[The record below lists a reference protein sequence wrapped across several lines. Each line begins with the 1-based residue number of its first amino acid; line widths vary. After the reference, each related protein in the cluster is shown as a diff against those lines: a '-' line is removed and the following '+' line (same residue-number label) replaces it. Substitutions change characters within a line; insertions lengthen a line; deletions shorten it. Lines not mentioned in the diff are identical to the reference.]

1 MKYSRILFLAAAV
14 SGLASCAMEE
24 VKEYPVDKPEYLEQY
39 EYLKEYDVLKN
50 YVDRT
55 ASPDFKLGAGVDAS
69 KFVSH
74 GQEYLLAVSNFDEMT
89 AGNAMKHASVVGN
102 NGKMNFD
109 LVTSFVEEAEK
120 AGITVYG
127 HTLAW
132 HSQQNNKFLNT
143 LIADRVDPNYTP
155 ELVEKIIYK
164 DRTCLL
170 VESADMVEY
179 AWDSQL
185 WIAAQA
191 PFSEGDSWEISMDLY
206 ALKEAAPGTQI
217 HGEPGAYMHWAAVG
231 NPAFKTEWTT
241 WSASGTIPAEGNGGR
256 TIAFNLNDFQQANKW
271 YLDNVSFKING
282 VEQIVNG
289 TFDDPDVNENFFA
302 KEYAKDKAAINPA
315 TIVSQY
321 EQHVWVEVPK
331 TQDVEKTCIVVESD
345 DMVDAPWDTQF
356 WLYFPDTPMKEGDS
370 WEVSMEVRADKEA
383 SAGTQT
389 HVGPG
394 GYIHWAAIGTV
405 NFTTE
410 WETYTASGKVDGS
423 MNTGNAIAFNLND
436 FANANKYYFDN
447 LSFKLNGVEVLANGS
462 CDDPAGNANFIAKE
476 KRGATVGATIV
487 DHYTIELPGGNTPQ
501 TPEEKKDTLTKAMDK
516 WIKGMM
522 DATKGLVV
530 AWDAVNEAISG
541 VDGDGDGWY
550 DLQSA
555 ENGDPSANFYWQDYL
570 GAEDY
575 VRLVVNKAREH
586 YAGTAPLKL
595 FINDYNLESD
605 WDDNKKLKSLIH
617 LIDVWEADGVTK
629 IDGIGT
635 QMHVSFYANP
645 DIQASK
651 EEHIIKMFEL
661 LKESGK
667 LVKISELDMGYVDA
681 DGNAVATVNMTETQH
696 MQMAEFYKF
705 IVSKYLEI
713 IPAPQQYGITQ
724 WCTVDAGGAL
734 GTGWRG
740 GEPVG
745 LWDANYGRKHTYAGF
760 ADGLQGK

>member
-1 MKYSRILFLAAAV
+1 MKYSRILILAAAV
-14 SGLASCAMEE
+14 TGLASCAMEE
-24 VKEYPVDKPEYLEQY
+24 VKDYPVAKPEYLEQY

-69 KFVSH
+69 KFIGH

-109 LVTSFVEEAEK
+109 VVTSFVDEAEK

-143 LIADRVDPNYTP
+143 LIADRIDPNYTP
-155 ELVEKIIYK
+155 ELVPVEKLI
-164 DRTCLL
+164 DRTCIE
-170 VESADMVEY
+170 VVSQDMVSA
-179 AWDSQL
+179 AWDTQF
-185 WIAAQA
+185 WIMSATE
-191 PFSEGDSWEISMDLY
+191 FKEGDSWEVSMDIY
-206 ALKEAAPGTQI
+206 AFTEAAPGTQI
-217 HGEPGAYMHWAAVG
+217 HKATPGDYLHWAAIG
-231 NPAFKTEWTT
+231 NPSFKTEWST
-241 WSASGTIPAEGNGGR
+241 WSASGTIPAEGAGGAS
-256 TIAFNLNDFQQANKW
+256 IAFNLNDLATGNTW
-271 YLDNVSFKING
+271 YFDNISFKLNG
-282 VEQIVNG
+282 VEQVVNG
-289 TFDDPDVNENFFA
+289 SCDDPEATASFYA
-302 KEYAKDKAAINPA
+302 KEYPAPNPSPA
-315 TIVSQY
+315 RIVSQY
-321 EQHVWVEVPK
+321 KKIEMVEIPK
-331 TQDVEKTCIVVESD
+331 TQDVPRTCVVVESD
-345 DMVDAPWDTQF
+345 DMVEAAWDTQF

-370 WEVSMEVRADKEA
+370 WEVSMEIRADKEA
-383 SAGTQT
+383 SASTQT

-394 GYIHWAAIGTV
+394 GYIHWAAIGNVT
-405 NFTTE
+405 FTTD
-410 WETYTASGKVDGS
+410 WNTYTASGTVDAS

-436 FANANKYYFDN
+436 FANANKYYFDSM
-447 LSFKLNGVEVLANGS
+447 SFKINGVEVLANGN
-462 CDDPAGNANFIAKE
+462 CDDLTGNANFIAKE

-501 TPEEKKDTLTKAMDK
+501 TPEEKKDTLTKAMDQ

-522 DATKGLVV
+522 EATKGKVS

-555 ENGDPSANFYWQDYL
+555 DNGDPSANFYWQDYL

-575 VRLVVNKAREH
+575 VRIVVSKARE
-586 YAGTAPLKL
+586 YYTGTAPLKL

-617 LIDVWEADGVTK
+617 WIDVWESDGVTK

-635 QMHVSFYANP
+635 QMHVSFYADPN
-645 DIQASK
+645 IQASK
-651 EEHIIKMFEL
+651 EAHVVKMLEL
-661 LKESGK
+661 LRDSGK

-681 DGNAVATVNMTETQH
+681 DGNAVATVSMTEEQH
-696 MQMAEFYKF
+696 QQMAAYYKF

-713 IPAPQQYGITQ
+713 IPASQQYGITQ
-724 WCTVDAGGAL
+724 WCTVDAGGSL

>member
-14 SGLASCAMEE
+14 TGLASCAMEE
-24 VKEYPVDKPEYLEQY
+24 VKEFPVEKPEYLAQY
-39 EYLKEYDVLKN
+39 EYLQEYDVLKN

-69 KFVSH
+69 KFISH

-109 LVTSFVEEAEK
+109 AVTSFVDEAEK

-143 LIADRVDPNYTP
+143 LIADRIDPNYTP
-155 ELVEKIIYK
+155 ELVPVEKMI
-164 DRTCLL
+164 DRTCIE
-170 VESADMVEY
+170 VVSQDMVSA
-179 AWDSQL
+179 AWDTQF
-185 WIAAQA
+185 WIMSATEFQA
-191 PFSEGDSWEISMDLY
+191 GDAWEVSMDIY
-206 ALKEAAPGTQI
+206 ALTEAAPGTQI
-217 HGEPGAYMHWAAVG
+217 HRATPGDYLHWAAIG
-231 NPAFKTEWTT
+231 NPSFKTEWST
-241 WSASGTIPAEGNGGR
+241 WTASGTIPSEGAGGSS
-256 TIAFNLNDFQQANKW
+256 IAFNLNDLATGNTW
-271 YLDNVSFKING
+271 YFDNISFKLNG
-282 VEQIVNG
+282 VEQVVNG
-289 TFDDPDVNENFFA
+289 SCDDPEATGSFFA
-302 KEYAKDKAAINPA
+302 KEYPAPNPSPA
-315 TIVSQY
+315 RIVNQY
-321 EQHVWVEVPK
+321 KKIDMVELPK
-331 TQDVEKTCIVVESD
+331 TQDIARTCVVVESD
-345 DMVDAPWDTQF
+345 DMQSAAWDTQF
-356 WLYFPDTPMKEGDS
+356 WLYFPDSPMKEGDS
-370 WEVSMEVRADKEA
+370 WEVSMEVRAEKEA
-383 SAGTQT
+383 TASTQT

-394 GYIHWAAIGTV
+394 GYIHWAAIGNV

-410 WETYTASGKVDGS
+410 WNTYTASGKVDGS
-423 MNTGNAIAFNLND
+423 MNTGDAIAFNLND
-436 FANANKYYFDN
+436 FPNANKYYFDN
-447 LSFKLNGVEVLANGS
+447 LSFKLNGVEVLANGN

-476 KRGATVGATIV
+476 MRGATVGATIV
-487 DHYTIELPGGNTPQ
+487 DHYTIELPGGRTPQ
-501 TPEEKKDTLTKAMDK
+501 TPEEKKDTLTKAMDQ

-522 DATKGLVV
+522 EATKGKVS
-530 AWDAVNEAISG
+530 AWDAVNEAIAG

-555 ENGDPSANFYWQDYL
+555 DNGDPSANFYWQDYL

-575 VRLVVNKAREH
+575 VRLVVNKARE
-586 YAGTAPLKL
+586 YYTGTAPLKL

-617 LIDVWEADGVTK
+617 WIEVWESDGQTV

-651 EEHIIKMFEL
+651 EAHVVKMLEL
-661 LKESGK
+661 LRDSGK

-681 DGNAVATVNMTETQH
+681 DGNTVATVSMTEEQH
-696 MQMAEFYKF
+696 QQMAAYYKF

-713 IPAPQQYGITQ
+713 IPAAQQYGITQ
-724 WCTVDAGGAL
+724 WCTVDAGGSL

>member
-14 SGLASCAMEE
+14 TGLASCAMEE
-24 VKEYPVDKPEYLEQY
+24 VKEFPVDKPEYLEQY
-39 EYLKEYDVLKN
+39 EYLKDYDVLKN

-69 KFVSH
+69 KFVGH

-143 LIADRVDPNYTP
+143 LIADRIDPNYTP
-155 ELVEKIIYK
+155 ELVPVEKYI
-164 DRTCLL
+164 DRTCIE
-170 VESADMVEY
+170 VVSQDMVSA
-179 AWDSQL
+179 AWDTQF
-185 WIAAQA
+185 WIMC
-191 PFSEGDSWEISMDLY
+191 PTEFKEGDAWEVSMDIY
-206 ALKEAAPGTQI
+206 ALTEAAPGTQT
-217 HGEPGAYMHWAAVG
+217 HRATPGDYLHWAAIG
-231 NPAFKTEWTT
+231 NPGFKTEWTT
-241 WSASGTIPAEGNGGR
+241 FTNSGTIEAAAAGGYS
-256 TIAFNLNDFQQANKW
+256 IAFNLNDLATGNTW
-271 YLDNVSFKING
+271 YFDNISFKLNG
-282 VEQIVNG
+282 VEQVVNG
-289 TFDDPDVNENFFA
+289 SCDDPEGTASFFA
-302 KEYAKDKAAINPA
+302 KEYPAPNPSPA
-315 TIVSQY
+315 RIVSKY
-321 EQHVWVEVPK
+321 KKIEMVEIPK
-331 TQDVEKTCIVVESD
+331 TQDIPRTCVVVESQ
-345 DMVDAPWDTQF
+345 DMVSAPWDTQF

-370 WEVSMEVRADKEA
+370 WEVSMEVRADKDA

-410 WETYTASGKVDGS
+410 WETYTASGTVDGS
-423 MNTGNAIAFNLND
+423 MNTGDAIAFNLND

-447 LSFKLNGVEVLANGS
+447 ISFKLNGQEVISNGN
-462 CDDPAGNANFIAKE
+462 CDDPNGTANFVAKE
-476 KRGATVGATIV
+476 YPAGAGSAARIV

-501 TPEEKKDTLTKAMDK
+501 TPEEKKDTLTKAMDA

-522 DATKGLVV
+522 EATKGKVT
-530 AWDAVNEAISG
+530 AWDAVNEAIAG

-555 ENGDPSANFYWQDYL
+555 DNGDPSSNFYWQDYL
-570 GAEDY
+570 GSLDY
-575 VRLVVNKAREH
+575 VRLVVNKARE
-586 YAGTAPLKL
+586 YYVGTEPLKL

-617 LIDVWEADGVTK
+617 WIGEWEKDGTV

-635 QMHVSFYANP
+635 QMHVSCYANA

-651 EEHIIKMFEL
+651 EAHVVKMFEL
-661 LKESGK
+661 LKDSGK
-667 LVKISELDMGYVDA
+667 LVKISELDMGYIDM
-681 DGNAVATVNMTETQH
+681 DGNPVPTTNMTEEQH
-696 MQMAEFYKF
+696 QQMAAYYKF

-713 IPAPQQYGITQ
+713 IPAAQQYGITQ
-724 WCTVDAGGAL
+724 WCTTDASGAL

-745 LWDANYGRKHTYAGF
+745 LWDLNYGRKHTYAGF

>member
-14 SGLASCAMEE
+14 TGLASCAMEE
-24 VKEYPVDKPEYLEQY
+24 VKEFPVDKPEYLEQY
-39 EYLKEYDVLKN
+39 EYLKDYDVLKN

-69 KFVSH
+69 KFVGH

-143 LIADRVDPNYTP
+143 LIADRIDPDYTP
-155 ELVEKIIYK
+155 ELVPVEKYVK
-164 DRTCLL
+164 RNCLEI
-170 VESADMVEY
+170 VAHDMV
-179 AWDSQL
+179 ANPWDSQF
-185 WIAAQA
+185 WIVSPTKFA
-191 PFSEGDSWEISMDLY
+191 EGDSWEISMDVY
-206 ALKEAAPGTQI
+206 ALKEASPGTQI
-217 HGEPGAYMHWAAVG
+217 HAAPSAYLHWAAIG
-231 NPAFKTEWTT
+231 NPSFKTEWTT
-241 WSASGTIPAEGNGGR
+241 WSASGTIPAEGKEGYS
-256 TIAFNLNDFQQANKW
+256 IAFNLNDFAEANT
-271 YLDNVSFKING
+271 YYIDNVSFKLNG
-282 VEQIVNG
+282 VEQITNG
-289 TFDDPDVNENFFA
+289 DFEDPQVSENFVA
-302 KEYAKDKAAINPA
+302 LEYGVDNGPRPA
-315 TIVSQY
+315 TIVDQY
-321 EQHVWVEVPK
+321 KKIEMVEVPK
-331 TQDVEKTCIVVESD
+331 TQDVQRTCVLVESD
-345 DMVDAPWDTQF
+345 NMVEAAWDTQF

-370 WEVSMEVRADKEA
+370 WEVSMEVRADKDA

-410 WETYTASGKVDGS
+410 WETYTASGTVDAS
-423 MNTGNAIAFNLND
+423 MNTGDAIAFNLND

-447 LSFKLNGVEVLANGS
+447 ISFKLNGQEVIANGN
-462 CDDPAGNANFIAKE
+462 CDDPAGTANFVAKE
-476 KRGATVGATIV
+476 KRGGTGAARIV

-501 TPEEKKDTLTKAMDK
+501 TPEEKKDTLTKAMDA

-522 DATKGLVV
+522 EATKGKVT
-530 AWDAVNEAISG
+530 AWDAVNEAIAG

-555 ENGDPSANFYWQDYL
+555 DNGDPASNFYWQDYL
-570 GAEDY
+570 GSLDY
-575 VRLVVNKAREH
+575 VRLVVNKARD
-586 YAGTAPLKL
+586 YYVGTEPLKL

-617 LIDVWEADGVTK
+617 WIEVWESDGQTK

-635 QMHVSFYANP
+635 QMHVSCYANA

-651 EEHIIKMFEL
+651 EAHVVKMLEL
-661 LKESGK
+661 LKDSGK
-667 LVKISELDMGYVDA
+667 LVKISELDMGYIDM
-681 DGNAVATVNMTETQH
+681 DGTPVPTTNMTEEQH
-696 MQMAEFYKF
+696 QQMAAYYKF

-713 IPAPQQYGITQ
+713 IPAAQQYGITQ
-724 WCTVDAGGAL
+724 WCTTDASGAL

-745 LWDANYGRKHTYAGF
+745 LWDLNYGRKHTYAGF